1 MKILDKQTGQIH
13 KYGSN
18 PHDSLAISEDGRTL
32 SYYNLQNGDG
42 SSLGDYRF
50 VMDDNK
56 IPSESQTADAL
67 HAECYFN
74 IGGFEKLPDV
84 DDRILKIADHYG
96 LNSQLDILQEEC
108 AELIQAVSKY
118 RRDNNPNPFDKMHIE
133 EEIADV
139 EIMVAQI
146 KHLMSISERVIRG
159 IKDTKLERQLDRM
172 KEEEYDTQNKS

>member
-1 MKILDKQTGQIH
+1 MKILDLQTGTVH

-18 PHDSLAISEDGRTL
+18 QHDSLAISEDGRTL

-67 HAECYFN
+67 HCESYFN
-74 IGGFEKLPDV
+74 IGGFDKSLDV
-84 DDRILKIADHYG
+84 DERIFKIADNYG
-96 LNSQLDILQEEC
+96 VNSQLDILQEEC

-118 RRDNNPNPFDKMHIE
+118 RRTNNPNVFDRMHLE

-139 EIMVAQI
+139 EIMIAQI
-146 KHLMSISERVIRG
+146 KYLMKLSEKDIRG
-159 IKDTKLERQLDRM
+159 IKDTKLERQLERM
-172 KEEEYDTQNKS
+172 RREKDDT